1 MSSERGTVLVTP
13 RSFGT
18 GRADPA
24 SELASYG
31 LEVVPGDPS
40 HDPERLAGPL
50 ADAVAWI
57 AGTSPIGPAQLDLAP
72 RLRVIARY
80 GTGVDAVDLEAAR
93 ARGIVVTNTP
103 GANAEAVAD
112 HAVALI
118 LAALRHVAAGD
129 RALRQGDWSSRR
141 GRELGALTA
150 GVVGFGHIGRG
161 VARRLTDG
169 FGTRVLAHDPFIE
182 ADEVRRAGAEP
193 AALEDLVAGADVVS
207 LHLPAGGAPL
217 VDAALLA
224 RFRPGALLVNT
235 ARGSLV
241 DEDALAA
248 ALHEGRLGG
257 AALDVLAA
265 EPPQSSPL
273 LHAPNVLL
281 TPHLGA
287 ATVEAADRMGV
298 TAAAEVLRVLRGDAP
313 HHSIVTT
320 EAVR

>member
-50 ADAVAWI
+50 AHAVAWI

-112 HAVALI
+112 H
-118 LAALRHVAAGD
+118 
-129 RALRQGDWSSRR
+129 
-141 GRELGALTA
+141 T
-150 GVVGFGHIGRG
+150 
-161 VARRLTDG
+161 
-169 FGTRVLAHDPFIE
+169 
-182 ADEVRRAGAEP
+182 
-193 AALEDLVAGADVVS
+193 
-207 LHLPAGGAPL
+207 
-217 VDAALLA
+217 
-224 RFRPGALLVNT
+224 
-235 ARGSLV
+235 
-241 DEDALAA
+241 
-248 ALHEGRLGG
+248 
-257 AALDVLAA
+257 
-265 EPPQSSPL
+265 
-273 LHAPNVLL
+273 
-281 TPHLGA
+281 
-287 ATVEAADRMGV
+287 GV
-298 TAAAEVLRVLRGDAP
+298 TAAAEVLRVLRGEAP
-313 HHSIVTT
+313 HHPIVTT